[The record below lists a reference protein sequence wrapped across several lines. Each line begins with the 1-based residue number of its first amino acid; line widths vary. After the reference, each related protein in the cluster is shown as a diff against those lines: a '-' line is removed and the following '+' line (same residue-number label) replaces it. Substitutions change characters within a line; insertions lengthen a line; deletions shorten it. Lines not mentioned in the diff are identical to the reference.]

1 MRPLCAVVARS
12 GRAKQCARPPAEKR
26 ADGRMSRVRTFQRR
40 AASGAPECF
49 LRYLEVYVSEVRS
62 YVTVPRLKGSVSSMR
77 ISAALPAFM
86 SVLFTLAM

>member
-1 MRPLCAVVARS
+1 MRSLCAGRARS
-12 GRAKQCARPPAEKR
+12 GRAKQCASPPAFQR
-26 ADGRMSRVRTFQRR
+26 ADWRMLRLAILQRR